1 MAEKKVKRQIN
12 GILEGLN
19 EKAALKQLVFRNTV
33 DIFNRFKADAQKIVD
48 DLVPKVLENQHVEIS
63 IQEITPYEFHLKFSG
78 DTLVFMMHT
87 NVFTFPMEHHV
98 SKSKYVHEDEARA
111 YFGMI
116 QIYNFLSDSLKFNRM
131 ADVGYLL
138 GRIFVNYE
146 NHFFAD
152 GERQLDFLF
161 KELGTQT
168 MTDEFICTIIEQ
180 SMLYCLNF
188 DLYVPPI
195 EMMKQITIDEKNYS
209 SQNNALATGKRLGF
223 QMSADRELEG

>member
-1 MAEKKVKRQIN
+1 MKREIN

-19 EKAALKQLVFRNTV
+19 EKAALKQLIFRNTAE
-33 DIFNRFKADAQKIVD
+33 IFSKFRKDAAKIVD
-48 DLVPKVLENQHVEIS
+48 DLVPKVLENRIVEVSVQDIS
-63 IQEITPYEFHLKFSG
+63 PYEFHLKFSG

-87 NVFTFPMEHHV
+87 NVFTFPLDHHV
-98 SKSKYVHEDEARA
+98 SKSKYVQEDESRA

-138 GRIFVNYE
+138 GRIFVNLE

-152 GERQLDFLF
+152 GERQLDFLY
-161 KELGTQT
+161 KEIGAQA
-168 MTDEFICTIIEQ
+168 MNDEAICTIIEQ

-195 EMMKQITIDEKNYS
+195 EYMREITIEQKNYS
-209 SQNNALATGKRLGF
+209 SSSNGLATGKRLGF
-223 QMSADRELEG
+223 QMQTDRDIKG